1 MGKEPEADGRVQV
14 KVPQLAIYLT
24 IFVAAPLLTFLVGG
38 ALDRALGLP
47 LFPPFP
53 WNLLAGLS
61 VFLFGLWLG
70 LKSTR
75 LLYSVG
81 DGLPWGEARS
91 EDRTRKL
98 VTTGVYAYTRNPM
111 VIGYSLLPIGMGLMF
126 QSPGMTISIS
136 PIVFIVNILIVKLR
150 EEPSLKARFGGEY
163 IRYVEKTPFLFP
175 NPGAL
180 IRALSSSLNGRGIQ
194 LLFISISLA
203 GLMILTRLPYINGV
217 PQISFPLQTEITG
230 TLFIVIC
237 VLGLVAAVSPR
248 SLCGLGHGSS
258 SSSLMAGHHP
268 DCERF
273 RSHVVWYNGHPLCA
287 GCSGLALGAL
297 MGIIG
302 SVLYFFLG
310 FHLFMPEVVFWLGVV
325 SVALGLTQHFID
337 LDSPHIHLLLNV
349 ALVCGSFMLASSLDA
364 MGASFYVEAYFLG
377 LVVFWVATRIRVSQ
391 EEHLLV
397 CSACS
402 EECDRGFRDIH

>member
-1 MGKEPEADGRVQV
+1 VGEEPGADGRVQV
-14 KVPQLAIYLT
+14 KVPHLAIYLT
-24 IFVAAPLLTFLVGG
+24 IFVAVPLLTFLVGG
-38 ALDRALGLP
+38 AIDRALGLP

-75 LLYSVG
+75 LLYSMG

-91 EDRTRKL
+91 QDRTRKL

-111 VIGYSLLPIGMGLMF
+111 VIGYSLLPVGMGLMF
-126 QSPGMTISIS
+126 QSPGMTVSIS
-136 PIVFIVNILIVKLR
+136 PIVFIVNILIVKLK
-150 EEPSLKARFGGEY
+150 EEPSMKARFGAEY

-175 NPGAL
+175 HPNSL
-180 IRALSSSLNGRGIQ
+180 IRALSSSLNGRGAQ

-203 GLMILTRLPYINGV
+203 GLMILARLPFIDGV
-217 PQISFPLQTEITG
+217 PQISLPSQKEVTG
-230 TLFIVIC
+230 TLFIAVYA
-237 VLGLVAAVSPR
+237 LGLVAAVSPR
-248 SLCGLGHGSS
+248 SLRGLGHGSS
-258 SSSLMAGHHP
+258 SFRMVGHHP

-273 RSHVVWYNGHPLCA
+273 RDHVVWFNGHPLCA
-287 GCSGLALGAL
+287 GCSGLAIGAL

-310 FHLFMPEVVFWLGVV
+310 FPLFMPDVVFWLGVV
-325 SVALGLTQHFID
+325 SVALGLIQHFID
-337 LDSPHIHLLLNV
+337 LDSPHVHILLNV

-364 MGASFYVEAYFLG
+364 RGASFYVEAYLLG
-377 LVVFWVATRIRVSQ
+377 LVVFWVAARIRVSQ
-391 EEHLLV
+391 EEHILV

-402 EECDRGFRDIH
+402 EECDRVFRATH

>member
-1 MGKEPEADGRVQV
+1 MGEEPEAACRVQV

-38 ALDRALGLP
+38 AVDRALSLP

-53 WNLLAGLS
+53 WNLPAGLS

-111 VIGYSLLPIGMGLMF
+111 VIGYSLLPVGLGLMF
-126 QSPGMTISIS
+126 QSPGMTVSIS

-150 EEPSLKARFGGEY
+150 EEPNLKARFGAEY

-175 NPGAL
+175 RPGSL
-180 IRALSSSLNGRGIQ
+180 IRALSSNLNGRETQ

-203 GLMILTRLPYINGV
+203 GLMILARLPFIDGV
-217 PQISFPLQTEITG
+217 PQISFPFQTEITG
-230 TLFIVIC
+230 TLFIAVC

-248 SLCGLGHGSS
+248 SLRGLGHGSS
-258 SSSLMAGHHP
+258 SSRTVGHHP

-273 RSHVVWYNGHPLCA
+273 RGHVVWYNGHPLCA

-297 MGIIG
+297 IGIIG

-310 FHLFMPEVVFWLGVV
+310 FHPFTPEVVFWLGAA

-337 LDSPHIHLLLNV
+337 LDSPHVHLLLNV

-364 MGASFYVEAYFLG
+364 MGASFYVEAYHLG

-391 EEHLLV
+391 EEHILV
-397 CSACS
+397 CSACGL
-402 EECDRGFRDIH
+402 ECDMGFRATH

>member
-1 MGKEPEADGRVQV
+1 VGKEPGADGRVQV
-14 KVPQLAIYLT
+14 KVPHLAIYLT
-24 IFVAAPLLTFLVGG
+24 IFVAVPLLTFLVGG
-38 ALDRALGLP
+38 AIDRALGLP

-75 LLYSVG
+75 LLYSMG

-91 EDRTRKL
+91 QDRTRKL

-111 VIGYSLLPIGMGLMF
+111 VIGYSLLPVGMGLMF
-126 QSPGMTISIS
+126 QSPGMTVSIS
-136 PIVFIVNILIVKLR
+136 PIVFIVNILIVKLK
-150 EEPSLKARFGGEY
+150 EEPSMKARFGAEY

-175 NPGAL
+175 HPNSL
-180 IRALSSSLNGRGIQ
+180 IRALSSSLNGRRAQ

-203 GLMILTRLPYINGV
+203 GLMILARLPFIDGV
-217 PQISFPLQTEITG
+217 PQISLPSQKEVTG
-230 TLFIVIC
+230 TLFIAVYA
-237 VLGLVAAVSPR
+237 LGLVAAVSPR
-248 SLCGLGHGSS
+248 SLRGLGHGSS
-258 SSSLMAGHHP
+258 SFRMVGHHP

-273 RSHVVWYNGHPLCA
+273 RDHVVWFNGHPLCA
-287 GCSGLALGAL
+287 GCSGLAIGAL

-310 FHLFMPEVVFWLGVV
+310 FPLFMPDVVFWLGVV
-325 SVALGLTQHFID
+325 SVALGLIQHFID
-337 LDSPHIHLLLNV
+337 LDSPHVHILLNV

-364 MGASFYVEAYFLG
+364 RGASFYVEAYLLG
-377 LVVFWVATRIRVSQ
+377 LVVFWVAARIRVSQ
-391 EEHLLV
+391 EEHILV

-402 EECDRGFRDIH
+402 EECDRVFRATH